1 VISSVK
7 IKGSIVVVG
16 GFGLG
21 VGGDKESGNEEVAR
35 GEILLGLVE
44 TRIGKGDRNKD
55 DVGVVIFGILGFG
68 IRRKM

>member
-1 VISSVK
+1 MW
-7 IKGSIVVVG
+7 G
-16 GFGLG
+16 GLDWEW
-21 VGGDKESGNEEVAR
+21 GGDKESGNEEVAR